1 MLKLAQ
7 QRQRR
12 RVRHRNLGSR
22 ISKHMCCSAGES
34 EEECE
39 AHSEESEEECM
50 HRARQVP
57 HSDGSESEVEASDS
71 SDEEEEVEEE
81 EPEVM
86 QGQCHHNPLLMA
98 QREMLRRHYHEG
110 HNVES
115 SEEEE
120 EEEEE
125 SEYFDSED
133 EELLKEARLVH
144 MRHTCHHT
152 SEESSDL
159 DEEAQLQQGKM
170 SYQMA
175 QHLLRKHHH
184 HQQQKQMLEAAQRQ
198 SRKKLSE
205 GDSSPE
211 KKHVKPKAEDA
222 NVNVNSSANDNPVTG
237 GSRSEEKMD
246 VRVMYMV
253 ADITSMISF
262 WLLCYF
268 CLVNFFCSFCFLHK
282 TSSFLLQELNDN
294 VFQT

>member
-12 RVRHRNLGSR
+12 RVRHRNLGPR
-22 ISKHMCCSAGES
+22 LPKHMCCSAGES

-39 AHSEESEEECM
+39 AHSEESEEECI

-81 EPEVM
+81 EPEVV
-86 QGQCHHNPLLMA
+86 QGQCHHNHILMVQ

-120 EEEEE
+120 EE
-125 SEYFDSED
+125 SEYYDSED
-133 EELLKEARLVH
+133 EELLKEAKLVH
-144 MRHTCHHT
+144 MRHACHPE

-159 DEEAQLQQGKM
+159 DEEAQIQQGKM

-198 SRKKLSE
+198 SRKKQK
-205 GDSSPE
+205 GGSPD
-211 KKHVKPKAEDA
+211 KKYTKAEPEEAKDTA
-222 NVNVNSSANDNPVTG
+222 KETPVTRE
-237 GSRSEEKMD
+237 SEKEEKME
-246 VRVMYMV
+246 VMWIIRYSYYSEQSYN
-253 ADITSMISF
+253 II
-262 WLLCYF
+262 
-268 CLVNFFCSFCFLHK
+268 
-282 TSSFLLQELNDN
+282 
-294 VFQT
+294 